1 MNSIIL
7 CEGQDDLWFIS
18 YFLHKT
24 DGWIM
29 DNNYKSLWTNYKIPQ
44 NKASRKVVYM
54 KKDNNGVAIWSV
66 GGKNSFAEPLHIIIE
81 KFVKEIPSKALDS
94 ILVVRDRDNDNET
107 EILAGMAKII
117 KDGLSLKNK
126 ITTICDIECSNG
138 EIAHTQ
144 ITPVIFPF
152 DEDGAIETLLMNAVK
167 EKSEGGKIIYKEA
180 QKYVSFLE
188 NNDDVRENYLKNAR
202 LILKAKYSSM
212 IAITNPDHSTGLFM
226 DMMLATPWEKS
237 AYVQEHFNVII
248 KSITSLK

>member
-24 DGWIM
+24 DGWLM

-66 GGKNSFAEPLHIIIE
+66 GGKNSFAEPLHIIID
-81 KFVKEIPSKALDS
+81 KFVKEIPSAALDS
-94 ILVVRDRDNDNET
+94 IVVVRDRDNDNET

-126 ITTICDIECSNG
+126 ITTICDVECSNG

-167 EKSEGGKIIYKEA
+167 EQNEGGSIIYEEA

-248 KSITSLK
+248 KSITSIK